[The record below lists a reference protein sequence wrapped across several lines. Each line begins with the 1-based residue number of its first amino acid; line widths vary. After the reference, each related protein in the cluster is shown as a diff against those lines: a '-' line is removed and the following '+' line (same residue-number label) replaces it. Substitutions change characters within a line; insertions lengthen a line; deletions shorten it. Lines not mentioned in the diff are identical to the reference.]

1 MLRSLSSGVNS
12 GYTRNLFKKTKDN
25 VVTKKITIIGA
36 GFAALTAI
44 RTLRKHSQ
52 DFEITLIAPKA
63 EFIYMPSLIWI
74 PSGRRTADDLRID
87 LKAFFKKNNINFHAG
102 TVQAVKDAGRTVITE
117 QGEISN
123 DALLVA
129 SGGRF
134 IKKLAGIE
142 HAITICEGI
151 AAAEKMRDKIKAME
165 GGTITLGFG
174 GNPNEPSAMRGGPM
188 FELLFGL
195 DTQLRQEKRREQF
208 KLIFF
213 TPSPQPGKRL
223 GEGAVDAIL
232 AEMKK
237 RDIKTHLGHKMKRF
251 ESNKIITEG
260 GDIDTDLIIFMP
272 GMTGPSFMS
281 QSEFPSSAGGL
292 IQADKYC
299 KVAGMAHVY
308 VAGDSGS
315 YPGPAWQPKQAHMAD
330 LQAVA
335 AANNLVDEFAGKAAT
350 HTFKFELMCIIDSLN
365 KGSMVFRNEKR
376 TLMLPPLRLLH
387 LSKRFFEWWYLRAYR

>member
-1 MLRSLSSGVNS
+1 MYLSSNPNS
-12 GYTRNLFKKTKDN
+12 GYTLSLLKISARKRVLTN
-25 VVTKKITIIGA
+25 KITIIGA

-44 RTLRKHSQ
+44 KTLRKRSKTC
-52 DFEITLIAPKA
+52 EITLIAPKA

-74 PSGRRTADDLRID
+74 PSGKRSADDLRID
-87 LKAFFKKNNINFHAG
+87 LASFFNKNNINFHAG
-102 TVQAVKDAGRTVITE
+102 TVESVKDAGRTVVTE
-117 QGEISN
+117 NGEISN

-151 AAAEKMRDKIKAME
+151 DAAEKMRDKIKAMD

-174 GNPNEPSAMRGGPM
+174 GNPKEPSAMRGGPM

-195 DTQLRQEKRREQF
+195 DTQLRQEKRRDKF

-213 TPSPQPGKRL
+213 TPSPTPGKRL
-223 GEGAVDAIL
+223 GEGAVEAIL

-237 RDIKTHLGHKMKRF
+237 RDIETHLGHKMKRF
-251 ESNKIITEG
+251 ESNKIMTEG

-272 GMTGPSFMS
+272 GMTGPSFMAE
-281 QSEFPSSAGGL
+281 SEFPVSAGGL
-292 IQADKYC
+292 IQADKHC
-299 KVAGMAHVY
+299 KVTTMEHVY

-330 LQAVA
+330 LQAIA
-335 AANNLVDEFAGKAAT
+335 AVNNLMDEFEGKAAS

-365 KGSMVFRNEKR
+365 KGSLVFRNEKR
-376 TLMLPPLRLLH
+376 TIMLPALRLLH

>member
-1 MLRSLSSGVNS
+1 
-12 GYTRNLFKKTKDN
+12 
-25 VVTKKITIIGA
+25 
-36 GFAALTAI
+36 
-44 RTLRKHSQ
+44 
-52 DFEITLIAPKA
+52 
-63 EFIYMPSLIWI
+63 MPSLVWI
-74 PSGRRTADDLRID
+74 PSGRRSGDDLRID
-87 LKAFFKKNNINFHAG
+87 LGTFFSKNNINFYAG
-102 TVQAVKDAGRTVITE
+102 TVESIKDAGRTVVTE
-117 QGEISN
+117 HGEVSN

-129 SGGRF
+129 SGGCF

-151 AAAEKMRDKIKAME
+151 DAAEKMRDQIKALE

-174 GNPNEPSAMRGGPM
+174 GNPKEPSAMRGGPM

-195 DTQLRQEKRREQF
+195 DTQLRKEKRRDKF

-213 TPSPQPGKRL
+213 TPSPTPGKRL
-223 GEGAVDAIL
+223 GDSAVDAIL

-237 RDIKTHLGHKMKRF
+237 RDIETHLGHKMKRF

-272 GMTGPSFMS
+272 GMTGPSFAPN
-281 QSEFPSSAGGL
+281 SEFPLSAGGL
-292 IQADKYC
+292 IQADKHC
-299 KVAGMAHVY
+299 KVEGMKYVY

-315 YPGPAWQPKQAHMAD
+315 FPGPAWQPKQAHMAD

-335 AANNLVDEFAGKAAT
+335 AMNNLVDEFTGKAAS

-365 KGSMVFRNEKR
+365 KGSLVFRNEKR
-376 TLMLPPLRLLH
+376 TVMLPPLRLLH